1 VPLQEWIHHWEVG
14 AGARIVRSMAAVL
27 AFIAVAGLYDLLA
40 FQSFSSEEAMET
52 AQLARNIS
60 QGAGFT
66 TKTLRPL
73 SIYLLNGKA
82 SQEAA
87 PDITNPPVYPVLL
100 AGLMKVA
107 PVRFTATQYW
117 SYQPER
123 WIAVFN
129 QALFFAAIVLL
140 FRIARKLFDDRVAWL
155 SALLF
160 GGTSLFWKFSASGLS
175 TSWVVVVFLA
185 VVLCLAKLAEETSAG
200 PPSVGWSALAGAL
213 AGVAGLSRYSLG
225 WMIVPVLL
233 FLALG
238 ARGPRGKHCAACA
251 ICFLVLLGPWLAR
264 NVELTATPFG
274 TASYAV
280 IQDTPTL
287 EGESLE
293 RSLDPRLAIRRV
305 GLMDVVDKFLANGR
319 DLWRNDLPRF
329 GGNWASAFFLVGL
342 LMPFQNP
349 TRGRIRLFLLGSIV
363 LLFIVQALG
372 QTHLSKDSPEINT
385 ENLLIVLAPV
395 TFIYGA
401 ALFFTLMDQLSLVT
415 MDSRGVVI
423 GVFLVGL
430 SVPLLLSLLVATPPA
445 LNTPYSPLH
454 IQRIAGLMGQG
465 ELMMS
470 DIPAGVAW
478 YGDHDCAWLS
488 LDDDRE
494 FFKINKLR
502 RVQAV
507 FLTQRTTE
515 DHFLSQMS
523 TNPKSWGHLFFE
535 CESHFEFSGYGEVPS
550 GFPLTHAPSGFLPDQ
565 LLLSDKVR
573 WGMPSQAEK

>member
-1 VPLQEWIHHWEVG
+1 MP
-14 AGARIVRSMAAVL
+14 
-27 AFIAVAGLYDLLA
+27 
-40 FQSFSSEEAMET
+40 
-52 AQLARNIS
+52 
-60 QGAGFT
+60 
-66 TKTLRPL
+66 
-73 SIYLLNGKA
+73 
-82 SQEAA
+82 
-87 PDITNPPVYPVLL
+87 
-100 AGLMKVA
+100 
-107 PVRFTATQYW
+107 
-117 SYQPER
+117 
-123 WIAVFN
+123 
-129 QALFFAAIVLL
+129 
-140 FRIARKLFDDRVAWL
+140 WL
-155 SALLF
+155 E
-160 GGTSLFWKFSASGLS
+160 
-175 TSWVVVVFLA
+175 
-185 VVLCLAKLAEETSAG
+185 LAEETSADK

-385 ENLLIVLAPV
+385 ENLLIVLAPL

-478 YGDHDCAWLS
+478 YGGHDCSWLA

-494 FFKINKLR
+494 FFKINELR
-502 RVQAV
+502 PVEAL

-523 TNPKSWGHLFFE
+523 TNPKSWGHLYLD
-535 CESHFEFSGYGEVPS
+535 CEAHLEVQGHGEVPS
-550 GFPLTHAPSGFLPDQ
+550 GFPLTNAPSGFLPDQ

-573 WGMPSQAEK
+573 WGMQTSQAEK